1 MRAAISLVFIVAL
14 SALASCSK
22 EISLPSAGEPP
33 SAAPSAAEE
42 AAESI
47 AEKFRTLPVKYNRP
61 ETLLLGESSPVELVI
76 QTDKLQPVDEL
87 LKGFSGEIRTA
98 VVRVGTQAS
107 AYLTGPEDRV
117 KITPRGDAL
126 RTVTKDAPVTW
137 IWDVRP
143 LKPGDVQVVLEVFT
157 HVKIDGDQG
166 RVSMRV
172 LQDTWTVHA
181 SLFEWVKYYVAE
193 IEPVR
198 AFLFAIAAGIV
209 GTLGYFV
216 FKGWKGAKP
225 SANES

>member
-14 SALASCSK
+14 IALASCSK
-22 EISLPSAGEPP
+22 ELSISS
-33 SAAPSAAEE
+33 EE
-42 AAESI
+42 ETPTKGFSPAQKAAESI
-47 AEKFRTLPVKYNRP
+47 AEQFRTLPVKYNRP

-76 QTDKLQPVDEL
+76 QTDNLQPVDEL
-87 LKGFSGEIRTA
+87 LKGFPGEIRTA

-198 AFLFAIAAGIV
+198 TFFFRDSSGDSWDTRILWVQGLERREA
-209 GTLGYFV
+209 
-216 FKGWKGAKP
+216 
-225 SANES
+225 ERR

>member
-14 SALASCSK
+14 IALASCSK
-22 EISLPSAGEPP
+22 EISIPSAGEPP
-33 SAAPSAAEE
+33 SEGAATGIQSPAQE

-47 AEKFRTLPVKYNRP
+47 AEQFRTLPVKYNRP

-76 QTDKLQPVDEL
+76 QTDNLQPVDEL
-87 LKGFSGEIRTA
+87 LQGFPGEIRTA

-143 LKPGDVQVVLEVFT
+143 LKPGVPV
-157 HVKIDGDQG
+157 
-166 RVSMRV
+166 RVSTRV
-172 LQDTWTVHA
+172 RPVIE
-181 SLFEWVKYYVAE
+181 FAE
-193 IEPVR
+193 IDDLSVTRYSLKCRPAQR
-198 AFLFAIAAGIV
+198 MF
-209 GTLGYFV
+209 
-216 FKGWKGAKP
+216 
-225 SANES
+225 